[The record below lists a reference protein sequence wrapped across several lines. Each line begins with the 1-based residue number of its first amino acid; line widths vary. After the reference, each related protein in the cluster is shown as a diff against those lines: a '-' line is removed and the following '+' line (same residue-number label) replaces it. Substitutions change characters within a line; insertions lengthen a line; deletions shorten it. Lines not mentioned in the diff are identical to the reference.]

1 MEHMIKGTAVKR
13 LLGLAMTLTMAPV
26 LASAQAKLTP
36 IQTAMEFYRA
46 LREKRYADGF
56 KLSVYRGAVEGL
68 SEADFKE
75 LEGEFARTFAAIPEK
90 IEARAEKVDAD
101 SAVVFLKFGGIDQ
114 PQSVTLIR
122 LNGQWLVGERDTLKV
137 VQQQGAAFFFNAK
150 MAVSQDEIADL
161 MGRIIGSEL
170 VYAEHKQGLC
180 ATLDELIK
188 LEALPA
194 DVQPADVSGYH
205 ISLTLGADKK
215 SFAVTAEP
223 SSYGKTGKLSFYG
236 DLNGLRAEDLKGR
249 PASAKSP
256 MYQSH

>member
-1 MEHMIKGTAVKR
+1 MIFA
-13 LLGLAMTLTMAPV
+13 MAPI

-36 IQTAMEFYRA
+36 TQTAMEFYRA

-56 KLSVYRGAVEGL
+56 RLSVYRAAVEGL

-90 IEARAEKVDAD
+90 IEARAEKTDAD
-101 SAVVFLKFGGIDQ
+101 SAVVFLKFDGIDQ
-114 PQSVTLIR
+114 PQNVGLIR
-122 LNGQWLVGERDTLKV
+122 VNGQWLVGERDTLKI
-137 VQQQGAAFFFNAK
+137 VQQQGTAFFFNAK
-150 MAVSQDEIADL
+150 IAVSQDEVADL
-161 MGRIIGSEL
+161 MTRIIGSEL
-170 VYAEHKQGLC
+170 VYAEHKQGVC

-205 ISLTLGADKK
+205 ISLNLSADKK
-215 SFAVTAEP
+215 SFVVTAEP
-223 SSYGKTGKLSFYG
+223 SRYGKSGRLSFFG
-236 DLNGLRAEDLKGR
+236 DLSGLRAEDLKGR

-256 MYQSH
+256 TYQPH

>member
-1 MEHMIKGTAVKR
+1 MIKTRAVQHVF
-13 LLGLAMTLTMAPV
+13 GLAMIFTMALPV
-26 LASAQAKLTP
+26 VSAQAKLTP
-36 IQTAMEFYRA
+36 TQTAMEFYRA

-68 SEADFKE
+68 SGADFEE
-75 LEGEFARTFAAIPEK
+75 LEGEFARTFAAIPAK
-90 IEARAEKVDAD
+90 IEARAEKLDGD
-101 SAVVFLKFGGIDQ
+101 SAVVFLKFDGIDQ
-114 PQSVTLIR
+114 PQNVTLIR
-122 LNGQWLVGERDTLKV
+122 LNGQWLVGERDTLKI
-137 VQQQGAAFFFNAK
+137 VQQQGSAFFFNAK
-150 MAVSQDEIADL
+150 MAVSQDEVADL

-170 VYAEHKQGLC
+170 VYAEHKQGVC

-194 DVQPADVSGYH
+194 DVQPSDVSGYH
-205 ISLTLGADKK
+205 VALTLSSDKK
-215 SFAVTAEP
+215 SFVVTAEP
-223 SSYGKTGKLSFYG
+223 SRYGKTGKLSFYG